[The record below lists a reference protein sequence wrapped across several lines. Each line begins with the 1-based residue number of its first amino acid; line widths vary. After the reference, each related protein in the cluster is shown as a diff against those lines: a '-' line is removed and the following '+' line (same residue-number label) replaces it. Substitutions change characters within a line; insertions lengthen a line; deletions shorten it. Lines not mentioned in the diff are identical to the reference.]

1 MRFVSK
7 IVTGVA
13 VALLLCAGA
22 SAGSDLNEVGA
33 FLIYPAIAALD
44 DDCPG
49 TVRSFITMTNAGDKD
64 VIAHISYINGDMY
77 DSKYCYE
84 CDFDIPLTPNDTETL
99 AISYIPHVG
108 IQIFSLEGTV
118 SRACAWEYGM
128 IVVSLEDPVT
138 GETITDNVL
147 LGEQVVVNFDY
158 GFAFSVP
165 AIPFQGKNGGN
176 GDRYYGFDDVEY
188 GKLPRVVAADFLAPQ
203 MPGIEGAVFT
213 ADLVLLTPGFN
224 RQYPPAVDCSIIG
237 FDAAENE
244 FSSSIQFG
252 CWGLFDLCYVD
263 PEFCW
268 PNLGATYGDMNGWL
282 QAHCDVDGAD
292 GGVHGAIFQIG
303 ATNFRVDRADSIQSA
318 NWAAWGRLLYQS
330 VTTGDA
336 VTLHLED
343 PPAGMD

>member
-99 AISYIPHVG
+99 AVSYLPGVG

-118 SRACAWEYGM
+118 ARACPW
-128 IVVSLEDPVT
+128 
-138 GETITDNVL
+138 
-147 LGEQVVVNFDY
+147 
-158 GFAFSVP
+158 
-165 AIPFQGKNGGN
+165 
-176 GDRYYGFDDVEY
+176 
-188 GKLPRVVAADFLAPQ
+188 
-203 MPGIEGAVFT
+203 
-213 ADLVLLTPGFN
+213 
-224 RQYPPAVDCSIIG
+224 
-237 FDAAENE
+237 
-244 FSSSIQFG
+244 
-252 CWGLFDLCYVD
+252 
-263 PEFCW
+263 
-268 PNLGATYGDMNGWL
+268 
-282 QAHCDVDGAD
+282 
-292 GGVHGAIFQIG
+292 
-303 ATNFRVDRADSIQSA
+303 
-318 NWAAWGRLLYQS
+318 
-330 VTTGDA
+330 
-336 VTLHLED
+336 
-343 PPAGMD
+343 